1 MKSKYIKSPTEF
13 YTMSNTE
20 LRQYV
25 RNASKVLTKRISRL
39 KESPFSTFSETLDR
53 WENEQVFLRGRGF
66 STKNVT
72 QAELIDTAQVINSV
86 LSVDES
92 PAELQKIVDRDILEE
107 FARGGISSSVDFE
120 TFFQSEQL
128 ETAAKWGKRYWNMYA
143 FLLKSKEIEG
153 LAITY
158 GDESQLFY
166 TEALKLASSRAPQV
180 DYTEFENWWTKY
192 NKSTKWKWKEWKP
205 VSYD

>member
-66 STKNVT
+66 STNIL
-72 QAELIDTAQVINSV
+72 LI
-86 LSVDES
+86 
-92 PAELQKIVDRDILEE
+92 PK
-107 FARGGISSSVDFE
+107 
-120 TFFQSEQL
+120 
-128 ETAAKWGKRYWNMYA
+128 
-143 FLLKSKEIEG
+143 LKEG
-153 LAITY
+153 EKH
-158 GDESQLFY
+158 D
-166 TEALKLASSRAPQV
+166 
-180 DYTEFENWWTKY
+180 
-192 NKSTKWKWKEWKP
+192 
-205 VSYD
+205 

>member
-13 YTMSNTE
+13 YTMSNAE

-66 STKNVT
+66 STKNIT